1 MRFIC
6 VRSQIYG
13 TQTSSSNPSNVAL
26 LLLSITS
33 SEMTV
38 AQYAEL
44 HVHETSAFL
53 GLENYLSQMSIREV
67 KKRRRAI
74 VNAVLL
80 VLEQNTMSAVSQ
92 AVSGE
97 ARKTGKINC
106 NVTFQEQLILFFIQS
121 RSEQEIPT
129 PKAVQHI
136 SIAITRIL
144 NSSIFSINH
153 GTFLTESVS
162 PLTRR
167 HVVQRSYYCIIESIS
182 HEKLSTSVATLVML
196 YNFVGR
202 HPVSYRGV
210 RCRNCLLCI
219 NMTTLSRPTN

>member
-1 MRFIC
+1 MSHWIHILRSNKPDITNTIIGAISEFILCVWYTNAYLCLCMRFIC

-13 TQTSSSNPSNVAL
+13 TQTSSSIPSNVAL

-44 HVHETSAFL
+44 HVHETSTFL
-53 GLENYLSQMSIREV
+53 ELENYLSQMSMREV
-67 KKRRRAI
+67 KKRRHAI

-106 NVTFQEQLILFFIQS
+106 NVTFQEQLILFS
-121 RSEQEIPT
+121 S
-129 PKAVQHI
+129 
-136 SIAITRIL
+136 SLGL
-144 NSSIFSINH
+144 NRRYRHQKQCSIFQLPLREYWTLPS
-153 GTFLTESVS
+153 SVS
-162 PLTRR
+162 TM
-167 HVVQRSYYCIIESIS
+167 V
-182 HEKLSTSVATLVML
+182 LSW
-196 YNFVGR
+196 
-202 HPVSYRGV
+202 
-210 RCRNCLLCI
+210 
-219 NMTTLSRPTN
+219 